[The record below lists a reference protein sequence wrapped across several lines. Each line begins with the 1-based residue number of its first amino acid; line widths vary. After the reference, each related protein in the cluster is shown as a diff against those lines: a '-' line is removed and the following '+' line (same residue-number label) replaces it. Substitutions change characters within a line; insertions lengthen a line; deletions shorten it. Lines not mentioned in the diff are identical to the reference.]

1 MLYHVLA
8 RPLHCCHK
16 KFHTAKTRGNVDT
29 EQFRNPFY
37 NHLHVNLL
45 AALLYNTKTD
55 QMMGYSGFP
64 RQCLGRNAFT
74 IVIA

>member
-8 RPLHCCHK
+8 QPLHCCHK
-16 KFHTAKTRGNVDT
+16 KFHTAKTRGNADT

-45 AALLYNTKTD
+45 AALYQDGSNDGLFRFS
-55 QMMGYSGFP
+55 QAMS
-64 RQCLGRNAFT
+64 RA
-74 IVIA
+74 